1 MKNRI
6 KNILWAIVS
15 IIVIGMLIFASYLQI
30 QAYHYRP
37 VVFYTLV
44 IIIFLIGIYI
54 YIKDAI
60 TNSTDAN
67 IEEDPEI
74 KKIETNSKAK
84 SFDILSNLSFW
95 CGLVLMIFASHQLK
109 EAPQFSYI
117 LFAISG
123 TLTAIW
129 LITLVSQLVYSIKY
143 EKELDDT
150 KE

>member
-30 QAYHYRP
+30 QAHHYGP
-37 VVFYTLV
+37 AVFYILV
-44 IIIFLIGIYI
+44 IIILLIADYI
-54 YIKDAI
+54 CIKDAI
-60 TNSTDAN
+60 KNPTDDN

-129 LITLVSQLVYSIKY
+129 LITLVTQLFYIFKY
-143 EKELDDT
+143 GKE
-150 KE
+150 

>member
-1 MKNRI
+1 M
-6 KNILWAIVS
+6 
-15 IIVIGMLIFASYLQI
+15 G
-30 QAYHYRP
+30 
-37 VVFYTLV
+37 
-44 IIIFLIGIYI
+44 IIILLIATYV
-54 YIKDAI
+54 YFRDAI

-129 LITLVSQLVYSIKY
+129 LITLVTQLFYIFKY
-143 EKELDDT
+143 GKE
-150 KE
+150 

>member
-6 KNILWAIVS
+6 KNILGAIIS
-15 IIVIGMLIFASYLQI
+15 ILGLGALIFVAYLRI
-30 QAYHYRP
+30 QAHEYGA
-37 VVFYTLV
+37 LV
-44 IIIFLIGIYI
+44 WNILGIIILLIATYV
-54 YIKDAI
+54 YFRDAI

-129 LITLVSQLVYSIKY
+129 LITLVTQLFYIFKY
-143 EKELDDT
+143 GKE
-150 KE
+150 